1 MQVSE
6 SAASYYSLAS
16 AEMYARVGGCSERRS
31 GKSAGKLTRHLTDI
45 AGFMLVHVL
54 LNWM

>member
-1 MQVSE
+1 MR
-6 SAASYYSLAS
+6 LAS

-54 LNWM
+54 LINWM